1 MIAKDDIIIRKVILH
16 ILDTNHG
23 NCTLSNQLLDPGE
36 ELYDFIRGHIFKI
49 INSDDAKH
57 CSFDPELSPLYQVLT
72 SWDESDETSFI
83 KTSQQ
88 IGEKL
93 YQEMAESPDI
103 PAADLLF
110 TTFQAQSEIYLAL
123 LKLNYKETYTH
134 KIHMLE
140 AVDEEA
146 DPMIHASIVKS
157 HGLFPSAGSRIP
169 EAVIIKLSNMDIKL
183 LEKQYEINGE
193 KIYYLSEN
201 FLMCNTDLPSKK
213 KLNILTKVI
222 NNITNKFDDA
232 NLKAKM
238 DTKSALS
245 KEYQDKKEFDIEEI
259 GQLLFGNHPAKKA
272 EFDEKME
279 QYDLQFQKF
288 QVENDNTVKSL
299 QKQIMTTDSGI
310 EISIPMEVYNTFSH
324 VEITTDFTGK
334 STIIIKDID
343 NLVIK

>member
-16 ILDTNHG
+16 VLDTNHG

-57 CSFDPELSPLYQVLT
+57 CSFNPEVSPLYELLT
-72 SWDESDETSFI
+72 SWEENEEDSFI
-83 KTSQQ
+83 KTSQN
-88 IGEKL
+88 IAERL

-110 TTFQAQSEIYLAL
+110 TTFQAQSEIYLAM

-134 KIHMLE
+134 QVRTIE
-140 AVDEEA
+140 NPDEEE
-146 DPMIHASIVKS
+146 DPMIHTSIVKS
-157 HGLFPSAGSRIP
+157 HGLFPSSGSRIP
-169 EAVIIKLSNMDIKL
+169 EAIIIKLSNMDIKL

-193 KIYYLSEN
+193 KVYYLSEN
-201 FLMCNTDLPSKK
+201 FLLCNTDLPSKK
-213 KLNILTKVI
+213 KLSILTKVI

-232 NLKAKM
+232 NLKTKM
-238 DTKSALS
+238 DTKSALQ

-259 GQLLFGNHPAKKA
+259 GQKLFGNHPAKKA

-279 QYDLQFQKF
+279 QYDLQFGKF
-288 QVENDNTVKSL
+288 QVENENTVKAL
-299 QKQIMTTDSGI
+299 QKQVMTTDSGI
-310 EISIPMEVYNTFSH
+310 EISIPMEVYNTFAH
-324 VEITTDFTGK
+324 VEISTDYNGK